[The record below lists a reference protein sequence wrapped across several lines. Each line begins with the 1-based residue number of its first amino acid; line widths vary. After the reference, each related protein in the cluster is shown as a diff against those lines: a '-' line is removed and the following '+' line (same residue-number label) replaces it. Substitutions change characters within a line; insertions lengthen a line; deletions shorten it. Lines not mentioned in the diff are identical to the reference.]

1 MSDIISQKKEL
12 RKLIFSRRKEYEAG
26 YLADVSV
33 SVLSIIES
41 SAQFQQADVIL
52 AYWAMPDEV
61 QTRLL
66 IEKWSGAKK
75 IYIPSIV
82 GRTLEFRLFE
92 GADKLVPKGKYM
104 IPESVGELLPADAKV
119 DLILVP
125 GVAFTEAGDRIGYGA
140 GYYDGVLK
148 KYPDAYKLGL
158 AFSFQMV
165 DSIPLE
171 PHDMRVDGVVIGGC

>member
-1 MSDIISQKKEL
+1 MNDIVQQKKEL
-12 RKLIFSRRKEYEAG
+12 RKEIFSRKKNYSAKEFE
-26 YLADVSV
+26 LMSIPMLSV
-33 SVLSIIES
+33 IES
-41 SAQFQQADVIL
+41 MPQFHDSDIIL

-61 QTRLL
+61 QTRML

-75 IYIPSIV
+75 FYVPSIV

-92 GADKLVPKGKYM
+92 GADKLVPKGKYQ
-104 IPESVGELLPADAKV
+104 IPESEGPLLPNDAKV

-125 GVAFTEAGDRIGYGA
+125 GVAFTEDGDRIGYGA

-148 KYPDAYKLGL
+148 KHTEAYTLGM
-158 AFSFQMV
+158 AFSFQIV

-171 PHDMRVDGVVIGGC
+171 PHDMKVDGVVFG